1 MGHSDALDGILWVVC
16 ACVCHRTYVY
26 HSQDK
31 FAAPRFVTIKI
42 LSLFIIFWKFS
53 ARYKGPHIFLIGFTF
68 PFSSWHQVVSNDA
81 HGPYSTP
88 GSPLPQTVCWLCL
101 PSIHCLVSKNSI
113 LLLCMRVTATVSAY
127 WYSFFWL
134 SLCDPDRCFSQ
145 VTI

>member
-1 MGHSDALDGILWVVC
+1 MGHSDTLDGILWVVC
-16 ACVCHRTYVY
+16 ACVCHCTYVY

-31 FAAPRFVTIKI
+31 FAAPRFLTIKI

-101 PSIHCLVSKNSI
+101 PSIHCLVCCFVQESQLQS
-113 LLLCMRVTATVSAY
+113 LLTDTLSSDWASVTLIGA
-127 WYSFFWL
+127 FHK
-134 SLCDPDRCFSQ
+134 
-145 VTI
+145 